1 VVEARVCLCG
11 ADDAVDEVGI
21 GYISHYARRGHH
33 QRSELFS
40 LRFFMRLL

>member
-21 GYISHYARRGHH
+21 GYISHYARRGSIISGASCS
-33 QRSELFS
+33 R
-40 LRFFMRLL
+40 